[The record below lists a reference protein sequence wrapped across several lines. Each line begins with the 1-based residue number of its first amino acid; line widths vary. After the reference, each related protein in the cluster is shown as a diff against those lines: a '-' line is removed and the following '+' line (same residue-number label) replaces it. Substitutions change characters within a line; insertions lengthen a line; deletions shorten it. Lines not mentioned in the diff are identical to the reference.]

1 MRAEPTYATQRSPD
15 RYTDGPTVGLAIMR
29 WLGRR
34 PTPWQQAAIDVA
46 LERLDGPG
54 SPYAYGTV
62 VIIVGRRCGKTV
74 TTFGVPLARALAGP
88 VHLPNGRTLPFMA
101 THTAQNLTNARV
113 RFQKDLVEPFQ
124 RRFTDLEWR
133 RGVDFKRGA
142 ADTVLILDPRRG
154 KSRKNLVQAQ
164 LLQRAS
170 EIRVLAPTPS
180 NARGDGVL
188 HITWD
193 EALTYTL
200 ERGQDLAQAA
210 RPAMAEMFGHAQS
223 WTVSNISLGTDERM
237 HLWHLRQRGRAAV
250 AADRREGIC
259 YVEFSLPPG
268 EDPLDERAWWRYYP
282 ALGDGIVG
290 VAQLR
295 ADLEELTPDPFAAE
309 YLIRWPDENDT
320 GVPGWET
327 IALADWTN
335 ARTIDEAPAEGAAAI
350 GVDLDPYGRDAS
362 IVGATDRPDGVD
374 GNLWEVLDNRPGSG
388 WVLEAVR
395 RRAPDVDAIGVDD
408 YGPGHDLL
416 EQLAADPL
424 VAAKLVPTK
433 ANDFSAACFATDADL
448 REGRQQWRA
457 SEYHEALTRS
467 AAAAQRTPG
476 KAWQW
481 ERRVAVPQSAL
492 VAATLASWARAHTPA
507 PASFFVY

>member
-1 MRAEPTYATQRSPD
+1 MRAEPTYATPRSPD
-15 RYTDGPTVGLAIMR
+15 RHSDGPTVGLAIAR

-34 PTPWQQAAIDVA
+34 PTPWQQAALDVA
-46 LERLDGPG
+46 LERFDGPG
-54 SPYAYGTV
+54 SPFAYDTIV
-62 VIIVGRRCGKTV
+62 EIVGRRCGKTV
-74 TTFGVPLARALAGP
+74 NAFGVPLARGLAGP
-88 VHLPNGRTLPFMA
+88 VHLPNGRRLPFKA
-101 THTAQNLTNARV
+101 THTAQNLTSARI
-113 RFQKDLVEPFQ
+113 RFQKDLVEPYE
-124 RRFTDLEWR
+124 RHFTALEWA
-133 RGVDFKRGA
+133 RGADFKRAA
-142 ADTVLILDPRRG
+142 ADTVLLFDPRRG
-154 KSRKNLVQAQ
+154 KARKNLAQAVR
-164 LLQRAS
+164 LQRAS
-170 EIRVLAPTPS
+170 EIRVLAPTPN
-180 NARGDGVL
+180 NARGDGVM

-200 ERGQDLAQAA
+200 ERGQDLNEAA
-210 RPAMAEMFGHAQS
+210 RPTLAEMHGYAQS

-250 AADRREGIC
+250 AAGRREGLC
-259 YVEFSLPPG
+259 YLEFSLPPG
-268 EDPLDERAWWRYYP
+268 ADPLDERAWWRYYP

-290 VAQLR
+290 IAQLR
-295 ADLEELTPDPFAAE
+295 RDLEEFGVDAFAAE
-309 YLIRWPDENDT
+309 YLGRWPDENDT
-320 GVPGWET
+320 GVPGWDT
-327 IALADWTN
+327 IILADWLD
-335 ARTIDEAPAEGAAAI
+335 ARTEDEAPPDGAAAI

-362 IVGATDRPDGVD
+362 IVAATARADGVD
-374 GNLWEVLDNRPGSG
+374 GSLWEVLENRPGSG
-388 WVLEAVR
+388 WVLESVR
-395 RRAPDVDAIGVDD
+395 RLAPDVEAIGVDD

-433 ANDFSAACFATDADL
+433 ATDFSAACFATDADL
-448 REGRQQWRA
+448 REHRQQWRA